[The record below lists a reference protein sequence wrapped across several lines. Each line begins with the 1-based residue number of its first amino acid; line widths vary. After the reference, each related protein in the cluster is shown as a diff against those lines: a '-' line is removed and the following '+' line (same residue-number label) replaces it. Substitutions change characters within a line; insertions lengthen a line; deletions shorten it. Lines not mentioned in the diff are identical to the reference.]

1 MFNKAILSIVIL
13 GSLIVSRTWAEEGGI
28 KDNSFL
34 MEEAYNQEA
43 GVVQFINGYQYS
55 DRTKE
60 WGYTFTNEIPIPDET
75 HQFSYVIPIAKKV
88 GPPAATGIGDVVL
101 NYRYQLVSN
110 EAVAM
115 APRFSIILPTGD
127 YKKGLGNGSTGVQ
140 FNQAVSITIN
150 DRWTNHWN
158 AGFTFT
164 HGAKNID
171 GDTADIFGFNFGS
184 SVVYGW
190 TKKTNL
196 LCEFVMNNSEVVSGP
211 DSKTSSSTYFVVPGI
226 RTAFQA
232 GSDTEIVPGLG
243 VLLGLG
249 PSAVDHE
256 RGLFAYFSVE
266 SKLW

>member
-1 MFNKAILSIVIL
+1 MRKKIILNGLIL
-13 GSLIVSRTWAEEGGI
+13 GLVIASQALAEEGGI

-60 WGYTFTNEIPIPDET
+60 WGYTFTNEIPIIDET
-75 HQFSYVIPIAKKV
+75 HQFSYVLPINKKV
-88 GPPAATGIGDVVL
+88 GTPDETGVGDVLL
-101 NYRYQLVSN
+101 NYRYQLVN
-110 EAVAM
+110 RDFLAI

-140 FNQAVSITIN
+140 FNQAVSISIN
-150 DRWTNHWN
+150 ELWTNHWN
-158 AGFTFT
+158 AGFTYT
-164 HGAKNID
+164 PKAKNAD
-171 GDTADIFGFNFGS
+171 GDSADLFGFNFGS
-184 SVVYGW
+184 SVVYALSQ
-190 TKKTNL
+190 KTNL
-196 LCEFVMNNSEVVSGP
+196 LCEFVMNSSETVTGP

-226 RTAFQA
+226 RTAFKA
-232 GSDTEIVPGLG
+232 GQDTEIVPGLG
-243 VLLGLG
+243 ALFGLG